1 VRAILNLADEEWRSM
16 ILFGLYTGQRLG
28 DIASLRWNNVDL
40 QIMRSWELNPRVN
53 QHGFKSLFRGLF
65 SMKRDLISQDGRL
78 ILPELSVRE
87 IALGVE

>member
-1 VRAILNLADEEWRSM
+1 
-16 ILFGLYTGQRLG
+16 
-28 DIASLRWNNVDL
+28 VDL

-65 SMKRDLISQDGRL
+65 SMKRDLISQDGWL